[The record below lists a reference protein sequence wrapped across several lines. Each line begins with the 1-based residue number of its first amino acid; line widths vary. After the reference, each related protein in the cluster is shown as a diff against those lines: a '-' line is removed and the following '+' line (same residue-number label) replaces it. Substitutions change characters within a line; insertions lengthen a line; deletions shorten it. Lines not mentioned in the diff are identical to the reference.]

1 MKLSD
6 KISICIVED
15 NNNFREALCSA
26 ISLSSKYMLLGSF
39 SNAENAKKVIPTL
52 YPDIVIVDINL
63 PGSSGI
69 NLVASLK
76 NEFPKILFLMCTAFE
91 DDDKIFKSLIAGANG
106 YILKNDGLDALF
118 IALSDLLNGGGPM
131 SKTIAKKVINSFN
144 IKSQQQSS
152 NQILTNKEIIV
163 LEFIAKGLLNKE
175 VAKEMNISV
184 FTVQKHLQNIY
195 QKLHVNTRI
204 EAVNMFLKR

>member
-131 SKTIAKKVINSFN
+131 SKAIAKKVINSFN

>member
-1 MKLSD
+1 
-6 KISICIVED
+6 
-15 NNNFREALCSA
+15 
-26 ISLSSKYMLLGSF
+26 
-39 SNAENAKKVIPTL
+39 
-52 YPDIVIVDINL
+52 
-63 PGSSGI
+63 
-69 NLVASLK
+69 VASLK

-131 SKTIAKKVINSFN
+131 SKAIAKKVINSFN